1 MKKLLFTVFAVVGFS
16 TISVANNYVEV
27 KKLQVENI
35 VFANCTSDQD
45 AAFDECMANDCGGY
59 WTSYFFGA
67 GAWGDC
73 MRN

>member
-16 TISVANNYVEV
+16 TISVAND
-27 KKLQVENI
+27 QVDAKSLED
-35 VFANCTSDQD
+35 VLVVVDPCKQDQE